1 MSSVS
6 FREKLETR
14 VQKVQSLLCVGLD
27 PHVSQLKAATPA
39 SAREFCAKIIAETHP
54 YAACFKPNI
63 AFFEYFGQ
71 EGISVLH
78 DIINL
83 IPEDI
88 PVILDA
94 KRGDID
100 TTAQAYAD
108 AAFKG
113 TRSDSITL
121 SPYMGWDSISPFVTN
136 AYKGKGAF
144 VLCKTSNNSSS

>member
-1 MSSVS
+1 MP
-6 FREKLETR
+6 KLL
-14 VQKVQSLLCVGLD
+14 QKRI
-27 PHVSQLKAATPA
+27 PT
-39 SAREFCAKIIAETHP
+39 
-54 YAACFKPNI
+54 ACFKPNV

-71 EGISVLH
+71 EGVAVLH
-78 DIINL
+78 DVLNL

-100 TTAQAYAD
+100 TTAQVFLHSISCTLHNSMANISTKAYAD

-113 TRSDSITL
+113 TRADSVTL

-144 VLCKTSNNSSS
+144 VLCKTSNKSSSVCDIANRCL